1 MTYATIE
8 RTLEFDVM
16 HAQFLFDPVLPCLT
30 TIRANV
36 CTGIDLHFYKNVPIF
51 AVGIS
56 H

>member
-1 MTYATIE
+1 MKCAAIE
-8 RTLEFDVM
+8 RTLELDVV
-16 HAQFLFDPVLPCLT
+16 HAQLLFDPVLPCLT
-30 TIRANV
+30 TIRANA